1 VDSAAGADIRYIV
14 NAIATFLARSPD
26 IDPHSSALNLGATLK
41 PRPRPAPGAS
51 SGMPPSETLVRDSG
65 TCVGARMTAVSGAPE
80 PAGYDILGEL
90 GRGGMGVVYRAR
102 QHTLRRE
109 VAVKRLQSDDA
120 FLRQAFVAESMVTG
134 ELEHPN
140 IVPVYALCD
149 EPDSGLWLVMKR
161 IAGRTLAEL
170 LDEAPAPRD
179 PRAIDRFIDVLL
191 DVADALRFAH
201 SRGVLHRD
209 IKPMNVMVGSF
220 GEVMLLDWGIAAS
233 FGDRGP
239 EPEVIPHVRDLD
251 MIAGTPLYMPPEM
264 AEGRG
269 HDCGPWTDV
278 YLLGATLYEVIS
290 GRPPRRGNTLMD
302 VLTGTRETSALP
314 FADTVPSEL
323 QAICQRALAED
334 HSARYPDVDS
344 FQKDLREYVEN
355 RQSRALSARAED
367 GLAHW
372 RTMIANGIDD
382 ANRPR
387 VYRTISEVISSFQ
400 HAALLWPDNAA
411 ARHGEAIARLAWA
424 NAALEGGDT
433 GVAINAIEGVK
444 EVAAAELRR
453 RIVAVRQA
461 RRRTLV
467 FARWLGAGL
476 IGGQLLLIAGL
487 AVFGWV
493 ELRGFTQAEIL
504 EELRRIAPAAAAA
517 LAMVDEVNRDR
528 LDEVADGLGRDSELR
543 VLLLEKDGGMIAD
556 SDSESTGGL
565 ASALSWPEVTAVRQ
579 GLAESWAEHPDPSGR
594 SVLSLARPWRHVD
607 GAEAVLALSL
617 PRDTLDGPLHAVL
630 VGGLTALL
638 LSFLIWSFVVL
649 RVSRRLAVSL
659 GKF

>member
-1 VDSAAGADIRYIV
+1 V
-14 NAIATFLARSPD
+14 NPVATFLARSPE
-26 IDPHSSALNLGATLK
+26 IDPHNPDLNLGATLK
-41 PRPRPAPGAS
+41 PRARAG
-51 SGMPPSETLVRDSG
+51 SG
-65 TCVGARMTAVSGAPE
+65 TTLSRPDTLERGSGTQVATRSGPRI
-80 PAGYDILGEL
+80 PAETDDQKPSGYDILGEL

-109 VAVKRLQSDDA
+109 VAVKRLQSDDE

-149 EPDSGLWLVMKR
+149 EPESGLWLVMKR

-170 LDEAPAPRD
+170 LNDVPTPRD
-179 PRAIDRFIDVLL
+179 ARAIDRFIDVLL

-209 IKPMNVMVGSF
+209 IKPVNVMVGSF

-233 FGDRGP
+233 FGDPGP
-239 EPEVIPHVRDLD
+239 ASEVIPHVRDMD

-269 HDCGPWTDV
+269 EDCGPWTDV
-278 YLLGATLYEVIS
+278 YLLGATLYEVIT

-302 VLTGTRETSALP
+302 ALTGGAADTTTLT
-314 FADTVPSEL
+314 FADAVPAEL
-323 QAICQRALAED
+323 QVICRRALAED
-334 HSARYPDVDS
+334 HGSRYPDVDS
-344 FQKDLREYVEN
+344 FQKDLREYLEN
-355 RQSRALSARAED
+355 RQSRALSARAEE
-367 GLAHW
+367 GMTRW
-372 RTMIANGIDD
+372 RSMIANGIDD
-382 ANRPR
+382 TNRPR

-400 HAALLWPDNAA
+400 HAALLWPDNTA
-411 ARHGEAIARLAWA
+411 ARQGEVIARLAWA
-424 NAALEGGDT
+424 NAALDGGDT

-444 EVAAAELRR
+444 DVEASELRR
-453 RIVAVRQA
+453 RITAVRQA

-467 FARWLGAGL
+467 FARWLGTGL

-487 AVFGWV
+487 AVFGWI
-493 ELRGFTQAEIL
+493 ELKRFTQSEIL

-528 LDEVADGLGRDSELR
+528 LDDVADALGRDSELH
-543 VLLLEKDGGMIAD
+543 VLLLEQDGSTLAD
-556 SDSESTGGL
+556 SHSESDGGL
-565 ASALSWPEVTAVRQ
+565 AAAQSWPEVAAARRGV
-579 GLAESWAEHPDPSGR
+579 ADSWAEHLDPSGHD
-594 SVLSLARPWRHVD
+594 VLSLARPWRHVD
-607 GAEAVLALSL
+607 GAEAVLVISL
-617 PRDTLDGPLHAVL
+617 PRDTLDGSMHAVL

-638 LSFLIWSFVVL
+638 LSFLVWSFVVL
-649 RVSRRLAVSL
+649 RVSRRLAISL